1 MILLLLFD
9 AGVTSEEVIPD
20 HEYWISF
27 MVQYQKEKEYVEKY
41 SPALQFVSSIVTK
54 RVYFFSAHFIFHFAG
69 PERVSVAYQSAG
81 AGGIEDGMEDDGT
94 EGGRSWMGV
103 LGQI

>member
-9 AGVTSEEVIPD
+9 AGVTSEQVIPD

-27 MVQYQKEKEYVEKY
+27 MVQYQKEKEYVGKILTCHTNCILNRDEK
-41 SPALQFVSSIVTK
+41 S
-54 RVYFFSAHFIFHFAG
+54 FIFLCSFYFSFCWTG
-69 PERVSVAYQSAG
+69 ESFSGLSVSRCMWGLRMRWRMMVQR
-81 AGGIEDGMEDDGT
+81 E
-94 EGGRSWMGV
+94 GV

>member
-1 MILLLLFD
+1 M
-9 AGVTSEEVIPD
+9 
-20 HEYWISF
+20 
-27 MVQYQKEKEYVEKY
+27 
-41 SPALQFVSSIVTK
+41 TK